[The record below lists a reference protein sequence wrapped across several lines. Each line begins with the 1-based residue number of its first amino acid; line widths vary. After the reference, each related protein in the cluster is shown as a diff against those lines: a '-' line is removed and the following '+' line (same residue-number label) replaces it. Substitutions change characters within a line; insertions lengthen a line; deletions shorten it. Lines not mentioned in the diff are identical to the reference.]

1 MADAGDLIREI
12 FADSDSEAEFEG
24 FDQDDVVQDNV
35 VQDNVD
41 RDFPSDVQLGW
52 ERHSDWPPIV
62 VPCMNDNSGLSA
74 NIDNES
80 LQTPMDFL
88 DLFIKNEDFI
98 SWAEQTNIYAEQM
111 LQRRGLLSP
120 FARMN
125 KWTEITGAEMKQW
138 LGLVIATGLVEK
150 PCMEDYWSTDPTRLL
165 GRPQPQMYPPVALN
179 HYTLVNRTHKHFIY
193 IYIYA
198 STKAPQTS

>member
-1 MADAGDLIREI
+1 
-12 FADSDSEAEFEG
+12 
-24 FDQDDVVQDNV
+24 
-35 VQDNVD
+35 
-41 RDFPSDVQLGW
+41 
-52 ERHSDWPPIV
+52 
-62 VPCMNDNSGLSA
+62 MNLCKRQW
-74 NIDNES
+74 I
-80 LQTPMDFL
+80 FL

-150 PCMEDYWSTDPTRLL
+150 PCMEDYWSTDPIIATPLRFLNIFSCFHLNNNTDYVPREQAGDNFDPLFKIRPLHNIANERLL
-165 GRPQPQMYPPVALN
+165 KNVY
-179 HYTLVNRTHKHFIY
+179 
-193 IYIYA
+193 
-198 STKAPQTS
+198 